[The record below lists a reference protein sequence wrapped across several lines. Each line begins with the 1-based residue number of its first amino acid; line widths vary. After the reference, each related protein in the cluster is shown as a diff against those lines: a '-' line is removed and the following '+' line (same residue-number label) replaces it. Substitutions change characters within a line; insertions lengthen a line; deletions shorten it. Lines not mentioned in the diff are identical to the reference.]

1 MAKGAIILGLIII
14 MFGIWFGIKT
24 NSWIGSLAFIII
36 GTALIIFWKEETKI
50 EEREDLKPKK
60 TRK

>member
-1 MAKGAIILGLIII
+1 MGKGAIPLGLIII
-14 MFGIWFGIKT
+14 IFGIWFGLETK
-24 NSWIGSLAFIII
+24 SWVGGLTFVVI

-60 TRK
+60 TK